1 MTLTFASADRIV
13 TAAFMLPN
21 VASGRAPF
29 EFTRGLCRIWPTTC
43 FSLVGFLLLKRHL
56 AVSGAVPRGAKSGTE
71 SRTGSSTA
79 GTQSTGGKL
88 QRVVQVTAV
97 DGHGFVEE
105 GEDVVKKVNR
115 TGVGA
120 SYGKT

>member
-1 MTLTFASADRIV
+1 M
-13 TAAFMLPN
+13 
-21 VASGRAPF
+21 
-29 EFTRGLCRIWPTTC
+29 C

-56 AVSGAVPRGAKSGTE
+56 AVSSAVPRGAKSGTE

-79 GTQSTGGKL
+79 GAQSTGGEL

-105 GEDVVKKVNR
+105 GEDVVKEFDRCGICVPC
-115 TGVGA
+115 
-120 SYGKT
+120 